1 MPVALI
7 IIGILVIL
15 TVMLFVNMAKRQR
28 YHGAGERADER
39 NCEEFGTPARSLF
52 TSTKV
57 FSLHHRIQV
66 TDAYETVLYRAESKV
81 ISLHDRTTVTRADG
95 TEIAKIWRKVF
106 SLHERHYVEMADGT
120 NFELSNELWHLV
132 KDITNI
138 EGLGWQLTGNIL
150 QLNFEIRDA
159 AGRVLATVGQKMFSI
174 HDKYSVDIYAPE
186 EEEKI
191 VAILIA
197 LQHMISDRAAAASAS
212 SSSGGSS
219 GS

>member
-1 MPVALI
+1 MALAWMV
-7 IIGILVIL
+7 IGLLVLL
-15 TVMLFVNMAKRQR
+15 TVMLLVRIAGRQR
-28 YHGAGERADER
+28 YHGAGESMDER
-39 NCEEFGTPARSLF
+39 NREEYGTPVRSLF

-57 FSLHHRIQV
+57 FTLHHRIEV
-66 TDAYETVLYRAESKV
+66 TDAYETVVYRSESKA

-106 SLHERHYVEMADGT
+106 TLHERHFVEMTDGT
-120 NFELSNELWHLV
+120 NFQLSNELWHLV
-132 KDITNI
+132 KDVTNI

-150 QLNFEIRDA
+150 QLNFEIRNA
-159 AGRVLATVGQKMFSI
+159 EGRVLATVGQKMFSL

-186 EEEKI
+186 EEERI

-197 LQHMISDRAAAASAS
+197 LQHMIRDRAAAAASS

>member
-1 MPVALI
+1 M
-7 IIGILVIL
+7 
-15 TVMLFVNMAKRQR
+15 
-28 YHGAGERADER
+28 
-39 NCEEFGTPARSLF
+39 
-52 TSTKV
+52 
-57 FSLHHRIQV
+57 